1 MMNNTETEN
10 TIELVAEKKTKKFF
24 VETYGCQM
32 NVSDSEIV
40 TALLQKDGYESAA
53 SSEDADIVLI
63 NTCAIRENAE
73 ERVRT
78 RIRDFKTTKKHN
90 PEMIIGVLGCMAE
103 RLKTKLLEEEHLVDM
118 VVGPDAYRSLPALIA
133 KIEGGEKAVN
143 VLLSLEETYSNINP
157 VRLAGNG
164 ITAFI
169 TIMRGCDNMCSFCVV
184 PFTRGRERS
193 RDPESIVNE
202 AKLLFEQGYR
212 EVTLLG
218 QNVDSYKWFGGGP
231 KRDFEKVNTESKDLK
246 VVNFANLL
254 EMVALVN
261 PLLRVRFSTSNPQDM
276 TDEVLH
282 TIAKY
287 HNICKYVHLP
297 MQSGSSRVLEMMNRG
312 YNREKYLE
320 RIQAIRAIIPDC
332 GISTDVIAGFCSETD
347 EEHKETVSLMEMVK
361 FDYAYMFPYS
371 ERPATPAAKKYKD
384 DVPEDVKL
392 KRMQEILAMQRNHS
406 MIGNKADIGKTFEV
420 LVEGHSKRS
429 KEQVFGRNTQNK
441 AIIFASEKHKP
452 GDYVHVRV
460 TNCTSGTLIGELMDA
475 PTPNGL

>member
-1 MMNNTETEN
+1 MNQTETK
-10 TIELVAEKKTKKFF
+10 EKEIIVTEKSPKKFF

-40 TALLQKDGYESAA
+40 IALLQKDGYESAPSA
-53 SSEDADIVLI
+53 EEADVVLI

-73 ERVRT
+73 DRVRA
-78 RIRDFKTTKKHN
+78 RIRDFKTQKKHN
-90 PEMIIGVLGCMAE
+90 PELIIGVLGCMAE
-103 RLKTKLLEEEHLVDM
+103 RLKTQLLEEESLVDL
-118 VVGPDAYRSLPALIA
+118 VVGPDAYRSLPGLIT
-133 KIEGGEKAVN
+133 KIEEGEKAVN
-143 VLLSLEETYSNINP
+143 VVLSLEETYSNINP
-157 VRLAGNG
+157 VRFSGNK

-193 RDPESIVNE
+193 RDPESIVEE

-212 EVTLLG
+212 EITLLG

-231 KRDFEKVNTESKDLK
+231 KKDFGKVLEENRDVKTVS
-246 VVNFANLL
+246 FADLL

-282 TIAKY
+282 VIARH

-297 MQSGSSRVLEMMNRG
+297 MQSGSTRVLGIMNRG
-312 YNREKYLE
+312 YDREKYIQ
-320 RIQAIRAIIPDC
+320 RINAIRTIIPDC
-332 GISTDVIAGFCSETD
+332 GLSTDVIAGFCSETD
-347 EEHKETVSLMEMVK
+347 EEHKETISLMEMVK

-371 ERPATPAAKKYKD
+371 ERPGTPAAKKYKD

-392 KRMQEILAMQRNHS
+392 KRMQEILALQRHHS
-406 MIGNKADIGKTFEV
+406 MVGNKSDIGKVFEV

-429 KEQVFGRNTQNK
+429 KEHVFGRNTQNK
-441 AIIFASEKHKP
+441 AIIFASDKHKA
-452 GDYVHVRV
+452 GDYATVKV
-460 TNCTSGTLIGELMDA
+460 TSCTSGTLIGEMV
-475 PTPNGL
+475 N

>member
-1 MMNNTETEN
+1 MMINTETEKEE
-10 TIELVAEKKTKKFF
+10 TKVSEKTPKKFF

-40 TALLQKDGYESAA
+40 ISLLQKDGYISAA
-53 SSEDADIVLI
+53 SPEDADIVLI

-78 RIRDFKTTKKHN
+78 RIRDFKTAKKHN
-90 PEMIIGVLGCMAE
+90 PELIIGVLGCMAE
-103 RLKTKLLEEEHLVDM
+103 RLKTKLLEEEQLVDM
-118 VVGPDAYRSLPALIA
+118 VVGPDAYRSLPQLIN
-133 KIEGGEKAVN
+133 KIEEGEKAVN

-157 VRLAGNG
+157 VRFSGNG

-231 KRDFEKVNTESKDLK
+231 KKDFEKVLTENKDLET
-246 VVNFANLL
+246 VSFANLL
-254 EMVALVN
+254 EQVALIS
-261 PLLRVRFSTSNPQDM
+261 PLLRIRFSTSNPQDM

-282 TIAKY
+282 VIAKY
-287 HNICKYVHLP
+287 HNICKYIHLP

-320 RIQAIRAIIPDC
+320 RINAIRTLIPGC
-332 GISTDVIAGFCSETD
+332 GLSTDVIAGFCSETD
-347 EEHKETVSLMEMVK
+347 EDHKETISLMEAVR

-384 DVPEDVKL
+384 DVPEDIKL
-392 KRMQEILAMQRNHS
+392 KRMQEILAMQRQHS
-406 MIGNKADIGKTFEV
+406 MTGNKADIGKEFEV
-420 LVEGHSKRS
+420 LVEGYSKRS

-441 AIIFASEKHKP
+441 AIIFTSDKHKP
-452 GDYVHVRV
+452 GDYVNVRV
-460 TNCTSGTLIGELMDA
+460 TNCTSGTLIGEVL
-475 PTPNGL
+475 PQTPNGV

>member
-1 MMNNTETEN
+1 MNYTETEKV
-10 TIELVAEKKTKKFF
+10 ESMVSEKAPKSFF

-40 TALLQKDGYESAA
+40 TSLLRKDGHVSA
-53 SSEDADIVLI
+53 SSAENADIVLI

-78 RIRDFKTTKKHN
+78 RIHDFKSAKKHN
-90 PEMIIGVLGCMAE
+90 PGMVIGVLGCMAE
-103 RLKTKLLEEEHLVDM
+103 RLKTKLLEEESLVDL
-118 VVGPDAYRSLPALIA
+118 VVGPDAYRSLPTLINNLE
-133 KIEGGEKAVN
+133 EGDKAVN
-143 VLLSLEETYSNINP
+143 VLLSREETYADINP
-157 VRLAGNG
+157 VRLSGNG

-169 TIMRGCDNMCSFCVV
+169 SIMRGCDNMCSFCVV

-231 KRDFEKVNTESKDLK
+231 KKDFEKAASENKNIE
-246 VVNFANLL
+246 VVSFAALL
-254 EMVALVN
+254 EKVAMVS
-261 PLLRVRFSTSNPQDM
+261 PLLRIRFSTSNPQDM

-282 TIAKY
+282 IIAKH

-297 MQSGSSRVLEMMNRG
+297 MQSGSSRVLELMNRG
-312 YNREKYLE
+312 YDREKYLR
-320 RIQAIRAIIPDC
+320 RIDAIRTIIPGC
-332 GISTDVIAGFCSETD
+332 GISTDVIAGFCTETED
-347 EEHKETVSLMEMVK
+347 EHKETISLMESVK
-361 FDYAYMFPYS
+361 FNYAYMFAYS

-384 DVPEDVKL
+384 DVPEEIKL
-392 KRMQEILAMQRNHS
+392 KRMQEILALQRKHC
-406 MIGNKADIGKTFEV
+406 MEGNKSDIGKVFEV
-420 LVEGHSKRS
+420 LVEAHSKRS

-441 AIIFASEKHKP
+441 AILFKSEKHKP
-452 GDYVHVRV
+452 GDYVNVRI
-460 TNCTSGTLIGELMDA
+460 TSCTSGTLIGELL
-475 PTPNGL
+475 N

>member
-1 MMNNTETEN
+1 MNNTETEKEII
-10 TIELVAEKKTKKFF
+10 IEVEKKTKTFF

-40 TALLQKDGYESAA
+40 TALLREDGYQSAV
-53 SSEDADIVLI
+53 SSEEADIVLI

-78 RIRDFKTTKKHN
+78 RIRDFKSVKKHN
-90 PEMIIGVLGCMAE
+90 PGMIIGVLGCMAE
-103 RLKTKLLEEEHLVDM
+103 RLKTKLLEEEHLVDL
-118 VVGPDAYRSLPALIA
+118 VVGPDAYRSLPELIT

-231 KRDFEKVNTESKDLK
+231 KKDFEKIASGNKDLK
-246 VVNFANLL
+246 TVNFANLL

-320 RIQAIRAIIPDC
+320 RIQAIRTIIPGC
-332 GISTDVIAGFCSETD
+332 GLSTDVIAGFCSETD
-347 EEHKETVSLMEMVK
+347 EEHKETVSLMEYVK

-384 DVPEDVKL
+384 DVPEEVKL
-392 KRMQEILAMQRNHS
+392 KRMQEILAMQRGHS

-441 AIIFASEKHKP
+441 AIIFASEMHKP

-460 TNCTSGTLIGELMDA
+460 TSCTSGTLIGELADA
-475 PTPNGL
+475 PNA